1 MLNKESENIL
11 VTRRLFDT
19 HDSVKKKK
27 IEELLVFKVVLTGL
41 AHTHLPC

>member
-19 HDSVKKKK
+19 HDSVKKKL
-27 IEELLVFKVVLTGL
+27 EELLVFKVVLTGL
-41 AHTHLPC
+41 ARTHLPC